1 MKKFIVN
8 FFYIC
13 TLNEK
18 LYNINIM
25 KKLILSAVLFL
36 VTATFMQSFACTNFI
51 ITKGASKDGSVMVSY
66 SADSHTLYGELYH
79 WAAATYSEGTMMDV
93 IEWDSG
99 KKLGQIPQVTKTYNV
114 VGNMNEHQVCI
125 GETTYGGLH
134 ELETP
139 NGIMDYG
146 SLIYITLQRVK
157 SAREAIKCISDL
169 LDAHGYASHG
179 ESFSIIDKN
188 EAWIFEMIGKGEAM
202 LDAKGNP
209 LKGWTKGAVWVARR
223 IPDGY
228 VSGHANQARI
238 QTFPLANGK
247 TSITNRQFDKLYN
260 PEIET
265 IYAHDVVSFAKLKG
279 LYPAAAPDAQFS
291 FSDTYAP
298 MDFGAARGCEA
309 RVWAG
314 FYRLNPALMAPYE
327 KYARGEDLT
336 NRMPLWI
343 KPVEKVDVR
352 QVMML
357 MRDHYEG
364 TSMDMTKD
372 LGAGPF
378 VCPYRWRPM
387 HWEVDGKEYLHE
399 RATATQQTG
408 FSFVAQARSQYPDAF
423 GGIFWFGVDD
433 AASTCYVP
441 VFCSVTNIPEAFR
454 EGNGSMVKYS
464 PTAAFWIFTKVSN
477 FAYTRYNAMIKHI
490 NEKQN
495 QWELQSINDIKELEK
510 KVLAYKDAPEKMV
523 DMLNS
528 FSIRRTEEVMTEW
541 NKLYEYLLVKYHDGN
556 IKKEENGK
564 FKTNG
569 SVKPQ
574 AEFPEQPPYPDFWY
588 RMIVKDCGNN
598 IIYGK

>member
-1 MKKFIVN
+1 MKRF
-8 FFYIC
+8 
-13 TLNEK
+13 
-18 LYNINIM
+18 
-25 KKLILSAVLFL
+25 ILSAVLL
-36 VTATFMQSFACTNFI
+36 IITANFMQTFACTNFI

-79 WAAATYSEGTMMDV
+79 WAAATYPAGTMMEV

-99 KKLGQIPQVTKTYNV
+99 KKLGQIPQATQTYNV
-114 VGNMNEHQVCI
+114 VGNMNEFQVCI
-125 GETTYGGLH
+125 GETTYGGLK
-134 ELETP
+134 ELGDP

-169 LDAHGYASHG
+169 LDNYGYASSG

-188 EAWIFEMIGKGEAM
+188 EAWLFEMIGKGEAM
-202 LDAKGNP
+202 VDAKGKT

-228 VSGHANQARI
+228 VCGHANQARI
-238 QTFPLANGK
+238 TTFPLTNGT

-260 PEIET
+260 SDIET
-265 IYAHDVVSFAKLKG
+265 VYSHDVVSFAKLKG
-279 LYPAAAPDAQFS
+279 LYPKDAPDAQFS
-291 FSDTYAP
+291 FCETYSP
-298 MDFGAARGCEA
+298 LDFDAARYCEA

-314 FYRLNPALMAPYE
+314 FYRLNKEEMAPFE
-327 KYARGEDLT
+327 SYARGDDLK

-343 KPVEKVDVR
+343 KPIEKVDVR

-378 VCPYRWRPM
+378 ECPYRWRPM
-387 HWEVDGKEYLHE
+387 TWEFEGQKYLHE

-408 FSFVAQARSQYPDAF
+408 FSFIAQARSQFPDPF

-433 AASTCYVP
+433 AGSTCYVP
-441 VFCSVTNIPEAFR
+441 MFCGITKIPEPFR
-454 EGNGSMVKYS
+454 VGNGSMVEYS

-490 NEKQN
+490 NEKQDR
-495 QWELQSINDIKELEK
+495 WEIQSINEIN
-510 KVLAYKDAPEKMV
+510 KMGTHIV
-523 DMLNS
+523 EMYNIDPSKAIAQLTN
-528 FSIRRTEEVMTEW
+528 FSNQRAQEVVNEW
-541 NKLYEYLLVKYHDGN
+541 NSLFEYLLVKYHDGN

-564 FKTNG
+564 FKTNE
-569 SVKPQ
+569 SINPQ
-574 AEFPEQPPYPDFWY
+574 AEFPEQPKYPDYWY
-588 RMIVKDCGNN
+588 RMIVNDCGPN
-598 IIYGK
+598 IIMK